1 MLPISI
7 YSAALACLAKEQEK
21 PPPTWPGFGQA
32 DFWKV
37 EVKQIL
43 QVLLHLS
50 TLGNTPHI
58 QIYLEYLKKHPELDN
73 YNWMGN
79 DVHDQST
86 NISGTKINC
95 N

>member
-21 PPPTWPGFGQA
+21 PPTTWPNFGQA

-58 QIYLEYLKKHPELDN
+58 QIYQEHLKKHPRPWQLIEKN
-73 YNWMGN
+73 GWEMMYM
-79 DVHDQST
+79 
-86 NISGTKINC
+86 INLLTLVALK
-95 N
+95 